1 MIFDSCR
8 NDAPAVLSVE
18 FEVRPRGGC
27 QSRLTNH
34 SRPAGK
40 LPMSAKLSL
49 LALLTVATTGLR
61 AATPLNAAALLPEG
75 ARLAVVGD
83 SITEQ
88 KQYTRFI
95 EAYLIACAGRPDV
108 KVFQFGWGG
117 ETAGGFAQ
125 RAMNDLAV
133 FKPTTVTLCYGM
145 NDGGYRPF
153 DENVGK
159 GYTDSM
165 RSVMT
170 VLKDIGV
177 PHVVVGSPGA
187 VDTFFFKRDNFA
199 PKSGADGYNDNLR
212 QLGEIGKT
220 LAGEFQQTFADVHQ
234 PMIDAMRMAKPA
246 LGENYDVCGGDGFHP
261 NANGHLVMAMA
272 FLKALG
278 CDGNIGEI
286 AIDMNGPAKA
296 SDGHKILTSG
306 PGTAEFESTRYPFC
320 FQGDE
325 KSSSGTRSIVPFVPF
340 NQDLNRFTLKVANL
354 PSARASVTWGSA
366 TKEFTKEQLGAGINL
381 AAEFPVTPFD
391 ANFAAYLGQ
400 LGGKQQFE
408 TLLIKELVTRFRAF
422 DGEAKADPE
431 VAAAFATLRKKLP
444 ARQAALDTQARQA
457 LAPVK
462 HGLKVTPL

>member
-1 MIFDSCR
+1 MSAR
-8 NDAPAVLSVE
+8 LALLAVLS
-18 FEVRPRGGC
+18 
-27 QSRLTNH
+27 
-34 SRPAGK
+34 
-40 LPMSAKLSL
+40 
-49 LALLTVATTGLR
+49 LASTGLR
-61 AATPLNAAALLPEG
+61 AATPLNAGALLPEG

-88 KQYTRFI
+88 KQYSRFI
-95 EAYLIACAGRPDV
+95 EAYLVACAGRPDV

-117 ETAGGFAQ
+117 ETAGGFAR
-125 RAMNDLAV
+125 RAANDLAV
-133 FKPTTVTLCYGM
+133 FKPSTVTLCYGM

-159 GYTDSM
+159 AYTDSM

-170 VLKDIGV
+170 VLKDLGV

-212 QLGEIGKT
+212 QLGEIGKS
-220 LAGEFQQTFADVHQ
+220 LAGEFRQTFADVHQ

-278 CDGNIGEI
+278 CDGEIGEI
-286 AIDMNGPAKA
+286 TIDMNGPAAA
-296 SDGHKILTSG
+296 SEGHKLLASG
-306 PGTAEFESTRYPFC
+306 PGTAELESTRYPFC
-320 FQGDE
+320 FQGDA
-325 KSSSGTRSIVPFVPF
+325 KSSSGTRSIVPFIPF

-354 PSARASVTWGSA
+354 PSAKASVTWGSEA
-366 TKEFTKEQLGAGINL
+366 KEFTKEQLAAGINL
-381 AAEFPVTPFD
+381 AAEFAVTPFD
-391 ANFAAYLGQ
+391 ANFAAYLGN
-400 LGGKQQFE
+400 LGAKQQFE
-408 TLLIKELVTRFRAF
+408 TVLIKELVTRFRAF
-422 DGEAKADPE
+422 EGEAQADPE
-431 VAAAFATLRKKLP
+431 VAAAFETLRTKLP
-444 ARQAALDTQARQA
+444 ARQAALDAQARQA

-462 HGLKVTPL
+462 HALKVTPL

>member
-1 MIFDSCR
+1 
-8 NDAPAVLSVE
+8 
-18 FEVRPRGGC
+18 
-27 QSRLTNH
+27 
-34 SRPAGK
+34 
-40 LPMSAKLSL
+40 
-49 LALLTVATTGLR
+49 
-61 AATPLNAAALLPEG
+61 
-75 ARLAVVGD
+75 
-83 SITEQ
+83 
-88 KQYTRFI
+88 
-95 EAYLIACAGRPDV
+95 
-108 KVFQFGWGG
+108 
-117 ETAGGFAQ
+117 
-125 RAMNDLAV
+125 
-133 FKPTTVTLCYGM
+133 
-145 NDGGYRPF
+145 
-153 DENVGK
+153 
-159 GYTDSM
+159 
-165 RSVMT
+165 
-170 VLKDIGV
+170 
-177 PHVVVGSPGA
+177 
-187 VDTFFFKRDNFA
+187 
-199 PKSGADGYNDNLR
+199 
-212 QLGEIGKT
+212 
-220 LAGEFQQTFADVHQ
+220 
-234 PMIDAMRMAKPA
+234 
-246 LGENYDVCGGDGFHP
+246 
-261 NANGHLVMAMA
+261 MAMA

>member
-1 MIFDSCR
+1 
-8 NDAPAVLSVE
+8 
-18 FEVRPRGGC
+18 
-27 QSRLTNH
+27 
-34 SRPAGK
+34 
-40 LPMSAKLSL
+40 MSLRLSL
-49 LALLTVATTGLR
+49 LALSAVLVTGLR
-61 AATPLNAAALLPEG
+61 AAAPLNAAALLPEG

-88 KQYTRFI
+88 KQYSRFI
-95 EAYLIACAGRPDV
+95 EAYLVACAGRPDV

-117 ETAGGFAQ
+117 ETAAGFAK
-125 RAMNDLAV
+125 RAANDLAV

-153 DENVGK
+153 DENIGK
-159 GYTDSM
+159 AYADSM
-165 RSVMT
+165 RSVLT
-170 VLKDIGV
+170 VLKDAGV
-177 PHVVVGSPGA
+177 RHVVVGSPGA

-212 QLGEIGKT
+212 QLGGIGRS
-220 LAGEFQQTFADVHQ
+220 LAAEFQQTFADVHQ

-278 CDGNIGEI
+278 CDGNIGGI
-286 AIDMNGPAKA
+286 TLDMNGPATG
-296 SDGHKILTSG
+296 SDGHKVLASG
-306 PGTAEFESTRYPFC
+306 PGSAELESTRYPFC
-320 FQGDE
+320 FQGDA
-325 KSSSGTRSIVPFVPF
+325 KSSSGTRSIVPFIPF

-354 PSARASVTWGSA
+354 SSAKAGVTWASE
-366 TKEFTKEQLGAGINL
+366 TKEFTKEQLAAGINL

-391 ANFAAYLGQ
+391 ANFAAYLNN
-400 LGGKQQFE
+400 LGAKQQFE
-408 TLLIKELVTRFRAF
+408 TMLIKELVTRFRVF
-422 DGEAKADPE
+422 DAEAQADPE
-431 VAAAFATLRKKLP
+431 VAAAFDTLRKKLP

-462 HGLKVTPL
+462 HALKVTPL

>member
-1 MIFDSCR
+1 
-8 NDAPAVLSVE
+8 
-18 FEVRPRGGC
+18 
-27 QSRLTNH
+27 
-34 SRPAGK
+34 
-40 LPMSAKLSL
+40 MSAKLAL
-49 LALLTVATTGLR
+49 FALLTVATTDLR
-61 AATPLNAAALLPEG
+61 AATPLNAGALLPEG
-75 ARLAVVGD
+75 AQLAVVGD

-88 KQYTRFI
+88 RQYSRFI

-117 ETAGGFAQ
+117 ETAGAFAQ
-125 RAMNDLAV
+125 RAINDLSV

-153 DENVGK
+153 DETVGK
-159 GYTDSM
+159 SYTDSM

-170 VLKDIGV
+170 VLEDIGV

-212 QLGEIGKT
+212 QLGGIGRT

-234 PMIDAMRMAKPA
+234 PMIDAMHMAKPV
-246 LGENYDVCGGDGFHP
+246 LGDNYDVCGGDGFHP
-261 NANGHLVMAMA
+261 NTNGHLVMAMA

-286 AIDMNGPAKA
+286 TLDMTGPANS
-296 SDGHKILTSG
+296 SDGHKVLASG
-306 PGTAEFESTRYPFC
+306 PGTAELESIRYPFC

-325 KSSSGTRSIVPFVPF
+325 KSSSGTRSIVPFIPF

-354 PSARASVTWGSA
+354 SAAKASVTWGSE
-366 TKEFTKEQLGAGINL
+366 TKEFTKEKLAAGINL

-391 ANFAAYLGQ
+391 TNFAAYLVQ

-408 TLLIKELVTRFRAF
+408 TVLIKELVTRFRAF
-422 DGEAKADPE
+422 DGEAKADPG
-431 VAAAFATLRKKLP
+431 VAAAFDTLRKKLG

-462 HGLKVTPL
+462 HALKVTPF